1 LPILASVA
9 NLPAINMKA
18 EIHPKYHSDAKIT
31 CLSCGYEVTTG
42 STMPEI
48 KVELCFKCHPFYTG
62 KQNLIDT
69 SGRVDRFKNLQ
80 TKAKEKSATATSKK
94 EKAAKR
100 AAKKEEKE
108 KKASKKLQIEA

>member
-1 LPILASVA
+1 
-9 NLPAINMKA
+9 MKA
-18 EIHPKYHSDAKIT
+18 EIHPEYHSDAKIS

-42 STMPEI
+42 STQPEI

-62 KQNLIDT
+62 KQQLVDT
-69 SGRVDRFKNLQ
+69 AGRVDRFKSIQ
-80 TKAKEKSATATSKK
+80 TKASKKAETATSKK

-108 KKASKKLQIEA
+108 KKASKKLQVEA